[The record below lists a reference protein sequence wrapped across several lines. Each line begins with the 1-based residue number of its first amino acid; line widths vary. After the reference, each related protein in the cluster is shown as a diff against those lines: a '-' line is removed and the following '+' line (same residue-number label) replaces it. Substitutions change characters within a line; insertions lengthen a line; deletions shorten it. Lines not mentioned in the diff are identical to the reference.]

1 MQSKYL
7 TELQSRRRFLRQAT
21 CAAVG
26 TIGMSTVLRDMRLIN
41 SAIAQSNVSS
51 DYKALICVFLNGG
64 NDSNNMIIPTTPSE
78 WQSYAATRTAALAI
92 PNTDGTGATALSL
105 LGPGGTVANPYKD
118 ADGHTYG
125 FHPAMPELQSLFNA
139 GQCAVL
145 LNVGSL
151 SYPIT
156 KAQYQS
162 GAVPQPPQLYSHSDQ
177 QTQWQTSIPDQPP
190 TSGWGGRICDLLNA
204 NANPSGQISMA
215 VTLAGSNIFEV
226 GSANAAPQ
234 YSVNTTSGAVSLNS
248 LTSPSGTGLS
258 LARYQAMQQI
268 LTGSTS
274 TSGTGGEVGM
284 ADLQMSAYA
293 NALNQA
299 IYESGLLSTVLTNN
313 VPSNMSYLQYFG
325 TGTNINKVQTPNG
338 GTNFSSSLMAQMQMV
353 LRLIDA
359 GKNFLNMKRQ
369 VFFIQVGGYDTHTV
383 QTQST
388 ATGIF
393 SNANVIIGAQA
404 NLLAELSQTLG
415 AFSQALTAMG
425 VLRGDTS
432 MQNRVT
438 AFTVSD
444 FSRTFPSN
452 GSGSDHGWGGHH
464 LVVGGAVNGGATYG
478 HLPILQVNGP
488 SDTGTG
494 RWIPTTAVDQYAAT
508 LASWF
513 GVDSSNLS
521 TIFPNLRRFPSSNL
535 GFI

>member
-1 MQSKYL
+1 
-7 TELQSRRRFLRQAT
+7 
-21 CAAVG
+21 
-26 TIGMSTVLRDMRLIN
+26 MSTVLRDMRLIN
-41 SAIAQSNVSS
+41 SVLAQSNVAS

-64 NDSNNMIIPTTPSE
+64 NDSNNLIIPTAASE
-78 WQSYAATRTAALAI
+78 YASYAATRTAALAL
-92 PNTDGTGATALSL
+92 PAPDGTGATALSL
-105 LGPGGTVANPYKD
+105 LGPGGTVTSPYKD
-118 ADGHTYG
+118 ADGHNYG
-125 FHPAMPELQSLFNA
+125 FHPAMAELQSLFNT

-190 TSGWGGRICDLLNA
+190 ASGWGGRICDLLNA
-204 NANPSGQISMA
+204 KANPAGQISMA

-226 GSANAAPQ
+226 GPANAAPQ
-234 YSVNTTSGAVSLNS
+234 YSVSTSGTVSLNS
-248 LTSPSGTGLS
+248 SFTNPSGSGLS
-258 LARYQAMQQI
+258 LARYQALQQI

-274 TSGTGGEVGM
+274 TSGTGGEV
-284 ADLQMSAYA
+284 ASSDLQTSAYA

-299 IYESGLLSTVLTNN
+299 IYESGLLSSILNNN
-313 VPSNMSYLQYFG
+313 VPINVSYLNYFG
-325 TGTNINKVQTPNG
+325 TGANGLPGTGTTSPGNNTVQTPNG
-338 GTNFSSSLMAQMQMV
+338 GSKFTSSLMSQMQMV

-359 GKNFLNMKRQ
+359 GKNYLNMKRQ

-388 ATGIF
+388 ATGVF
-393 SNANVIIGAQA
+393 SNANVVIGAQA
-404 NLLAELSQTLG
+404 NLFAELSQTLN
-415 AFSQALTAMG
+415 AFYNGLTAMG

-444 FSRTFPSN
+444 FNRTFPSN

-464 LVVGGAVNGGATYG
+464 LVVGGAVKGGATYG

-513 GVDSSNLS
+513 GVDSTNIGSV
-521 TIFPNLRRFPSSNL
+521 FPNLSRFAASKPWLHLAHRALCAEASEK
-535 GFI
+535 